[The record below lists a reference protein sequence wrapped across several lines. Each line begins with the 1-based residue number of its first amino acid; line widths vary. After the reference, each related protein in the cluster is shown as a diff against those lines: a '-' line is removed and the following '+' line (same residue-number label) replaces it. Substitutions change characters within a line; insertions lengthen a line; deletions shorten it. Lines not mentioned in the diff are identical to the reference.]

1 MTINRKAIYSVFTDA
16 DNQSASFAERLMELG
31 IASRAE
37 AKPFAM
43 EWASK
48 KHNNEPIKQGLQG
61 MTFVKRDTA
70 AERAMNRVLSLCYPK
85 ADMPKPK
92 AKAKSASKTD
102 PVAQLFKKW
111 QALSAA
117 EKRRFTT
124 MQLKA

>member
-1 MTINRKAIYSVFTDA
+1 MTLAINRKAIYAVFTDA
-16 DNQSASFAERLMELG
+16 DNESASFAVRLMELG

-48 KHNNEPIKQGLQG
+48 KNGNEPIKQGLQG
-61 MTFVKRDTA
+61 PTFVKRDTA
-70 AERAMNRVLSLCYPK
+70 AERAMNRVLSVCYPK

-92 AKAKSASKTD
+92 KATANKTD
-102 PVAQLFKKW
+102 TVTKLFTQW
-111 QALSAA
+111 QALTAA